1 MVRFKRGQDVDQRLL
16 LPPSLRE
23 WLPDDHLA
31 WFIMD
36 AVDGLDIDALLD
48 SYRMCGKG
56 ELPYDPRMM
65 LRVLIYAYST
75 GVFSSRRIA
84 SQLRDS
90 IAFRV
95 LAGNQMPSHRSICR
109 FRKDH
114 INQFSALSASV
125 KIVVASTVNVMRPQ
139 WPWTAGSW
147 ER

>member
-1 MVRFKRGQDVDQRLL
+1 MARFKSGLGVDQGLL

-36 AVDGLDIDALLD
+36 AVDALDIDALLD

-56 ELPYDPRMM
+56 ELAYDPRMM
-65 LRVLIYAYST
+65 LRVLIFAYST
-75 GVFSSRRIA
+75 GTFSSRKIA

-90 IAFRV
+90 VAFRV
-95 LAGNQMPSHRSICR
+95 LAGNQMPGHRSICR

-114 INQFSALSASV
+114 IAQFSSLFAQVVRTAAESGMV
-125 KIVVASTVNVMRPQ
+125 KIGTLAIDGRS
-139 WPWTAGSW
+139 
-147 ER
+147 